1 MLPTTAALLHP
12 QGSAEVK
19 NALEKKK
26 EKEKQYY
33 DKHCG
38 KELPSLHTS
47 DVIRMQKGRKWEPA
61 TVLYKHQSPRSYVV
75 ETPEGSR
82 YRRNRRQLHSTQV
95 PLQSAVE
102 TFATLST
109 DPTNQLQN
117 SAVRKS
123 NTRDIYSDP
132 PASREEPCM
141 TPIKQSPEPTQ
152 RMTRSG

>member
-1 MLPTTAALLHP
+1 MP
-12 QGSAEVK
+12 SR
-19 NALEKKK
+19 KKK

-33 DKHCG
+33 DKYCG
-38 KELPSLHTS
+38 KELPSLHTG
-47 DVIRMQKGRKWEPA
+47 DIIRMQKGRKWEP
-61 TVLYKHQSPRSYVV
+61 VV

-82 YRRNRRQLHSTQV
+82 YRRNRRKLHSTQV

-102 TFATLST
+102 TFATVST

-117 SAVRKS
+117 SAGSKDTDNSETASSKS

-141 TPIKQSPEPTQ
+141 TPIKQSPEPTP
-152 RMTRSG
+152 RMTRSGRIVKPPSYLSDFQ